1 VEFALTLLAIA
12 ATVVAVAGL
21 SARAQLPAPLVL
33 LVVGVAGSYVPF
45 IPEPTLS
52 SEVVLVG
59 LLPPLLYAAAIR
71 TSLVDFRE
79 NRGTIGALSVGLVL
93 FTAAGVALTAWWLLP
108 IPFAVAFALGAI
120 VAPPDAVAA
129 TAVARQIGL
138 PRRIVTILEG
148 ESLLNDATALVSLR
162 TAITAFSVAGGM
174 TFWTV
179 AGDFAWAVVGGVLVG
194 LVVTAGLAWV
204 RKQVTVPALDTA
216 ISFLAPFLAY
226 LPAEE
231 LHASGVLAVV
241 VTGILLGH
249 KAPVLQT
256 ASSRLSERINWA
268 SVQFLLENA
277 VFLLIGLQMRRIVSA
292 AGTSS
297 LGWGR
302 ILLASGAVLLAV
314 LLLRPIWMLLMRLE
328 EIARGRGVGSSKF
341 WRHTGVASWA
351 GMRGVVTLAAA
362 FVLPM
367 DTPQRD
373 VLVLIAMVV
382 AVGTILLQG
391 LTLPWVARRLGVRGP
406 DPREDALQEA
416 TILQRAVDAGVAAL
430 ETADADDRTL
440 KVVRSRGEDRVN
452 RAWERLGWGADSG
465 ETPSESYRR
474 VRLHM
479 LAAERAE
486 LLRLRDAGTADQEVL
501 STVLGALDVEE
512 SMLDLVDN
520 RDRTLRDAPLL
531 PPELPGGGCEHLR
544 AATCALAPTNSRVCA
559 RCIAEGLIWVHLR
572 MCLTCGN
579 IACCDSSIG
588 RHATK
593 HYHESAHPVMRSFEP
608 GEAWRW
614 CFVDQLLG

>member
-1 VEFALTLLAIA
+1 
-12 ATVVAVAGL
+12 
-21 SARAQLPAPLVL
+21 
-33 LVVGVAGSYVPF
+33 
-45 IPEPTLS
+45 
-52 SEVVLVG
+52 
-59 LLPPLLYAAAIR
+59 
-71 TSLVDFRE
+71 
-79 NRGTIGALSVGLVL
+79 
-93 FTAAGVALTAWWLLP
+93 
-108 IPFAVAFALGAI
+108 
-120 VAPPDAVAA
+120 
-129 TAVARQIGL
+129 
-138 PRRIVTILEG
+138 
-148 ESLLNDATALVSLR
+148 
-162 TAITAFSVAGGM
+162 
-174 TFWTV
+174 
-179 AGDFAWAVVGGVLVG
+179 
-194 LVVTAGLAWV
+194 
-204 RKQVTVPALDTA
+204 
-216 ISFLAPFLAY
+216 
-226 LPAEE
+226 
-231 LHASGVLAVV
+231 V

-362 FVLPM
+362 FVLPI

-373 VLVLIAMVV
+373 VLVLIAMLV

-430 ETADADDRTL
+430 ETTEADDRTL
-440 KVVRSRGEDRVN
+440 EVVRSRAE
-452 RAWERLGWGADSG
+452 SG

-531 PPELPGGGCEHLR
+531 PPELPGGGCGHLR
-544 AATCALAPTNSRVCA
+544 EASCAVAPTNSRVCA
-559 RCIAEGLIWVHLR
+559 RCIAEGLTWVHLR

-593 HYHESAHPVMRSFEP
+593 HYHESDHPVMRSFEP